1 MMYRSGKLN
10 GRVTRCQL
18 ADRLAEITAIATNT
32 AVHRR
37 VLKGFKKFSQFVEIP
52 GSLMYS
58 EDLMKQRDFTRS
70 RLSKV

>member
-1 MMYRSGKLN
+1 MMYRTGKVD

-18 ADRLAEITAIATNT
+18 ADRFAAIIAIVTNT

-37 VLKGFKKFSQFVEIP
+37 VLKGFKKLSQFVEIP

-58 EDLMKQRDFTRS
+58 EDLTKQTFHE
-70 RLSKV
+70 